1 MKPSRTK
8 GSCTWLRRQLVGDSI
23 VPRKTVLEVLRANG
37 VGVSME
43 GGKATLAKDDRLET
57 IVLPQEVGMR
67 LLQYLKRHYGVPI
80 HQFYNPEMIPGRKQ
94 FLQ

>member
-1 MKPSRTK
+1 
-8 GSCTWLRRQLVGDSI
+8 
-23 VPRKTVLEVLRANG
+23 
-37 VGVSME
+37 ME